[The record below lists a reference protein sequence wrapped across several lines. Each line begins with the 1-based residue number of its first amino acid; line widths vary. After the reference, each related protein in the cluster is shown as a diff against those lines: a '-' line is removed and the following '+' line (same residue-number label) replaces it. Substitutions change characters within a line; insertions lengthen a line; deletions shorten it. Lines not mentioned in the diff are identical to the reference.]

1 MTFKKTMTVALIS
14 SWAVVLPISAQT
26 PAGNPAVAAP
36 DTPGAETGLPGPHA
50 NTADQTFIREAS
62 LGGRAEVDAGHLA
75 GQRGSSPEVKDFA
88 RRMVADH
95 SKGNESLTP
104 LAKSYGVPLPK
115 ELDMD
120 HQVMKGQLSKL
131 QGAAFDKAYLQAQVI
146 DHQKTAQLL
155 EYEIGAGQSERVKAY
170 ASSMLPTV
178 LDHLEHAQ
186 HLMAQLAGTT
196 PRD

>member
-1 MTFKKTMTVALIS
+1 MTFKKAMTVALIS
-14 SWAVVLPISAQT
+14 SWAVVLPISAQA

-36 DTPGAETGLPGPHA
+36 DTPGAETGFPGPHA

-75 GQRGSSPEVKDFA
+75 GQRGSSPEVKEFA
-88 RRMVADH
+88 RRMIADH
-95 SKGNESLTP
+95 SKGNDSLAP

-131 QGAAFDKAYLQAQVI
+131 QGAAFDKAYLKAQVI